1 MDTLQGI
8 LEGETASFIRPA
20 DQIMVGLLAVVLRR
34 IKQCEQY
41 LDKTGSLTN
50 KKGELRPVAEL
61 MVKLLKEARG
71 YCETLGLTPASRA
84 KLGVDVARTFDLAA
98 AFAEGE
104 VKQNT
109 TKDSAMEE

>member
-1 MDTLQGI
+1 M
-8 LEGETASFIRPA
+8 
-20 DQIMVGLLAVVLRR
+20 
-34 IKQCEQY
+34 
-41 LDKTGSLTN
+41 
-50 KKGELRPVAEL
+50 AEL